1 MFVTRALRLLRHVVL
16 QFQIVPSGN
25 WGLPSLVFDAGQA
38 RASYLIHADLGELF
52 LNGRSHFGF
61 WKMFKF
67 RVLAL
72 NKTAFHKLW
81 RVNDAVTFLVSAKY
95 ALLALAG
102 FLALLDYQMFF
113 DSELPY
119 NYIG

>member
-1 MFVTRALRLLRHVVL
+1 MFVPQVLRLVRHFVL
-16 QFQIVPSGN
+16 WFQIVPSGN
-25 WGLPSLVFDAGQA
+25 WGLPRLVFDAGQA
-38 RASYLIHADLGELF
+38 IASYLIHADLGELF

-72 NKTAFHKLW
+72 NKTAFQKLW
-81 RVNDAVTFLVSAKY
+81 RVNDAVTFLVSAKH

-102 FLALLDYQMFF
+102 FLAILDMFF
-113 DSELPY
+113 GSELPY
-119 NYIG
+119 NYMG